1 MILGLMPITTSYSL
15 AGSDL
20 DFILTAG
27 IHDWSQFDQQDSDLD
42 KEPVE
47 FRIDP
52 KSAQGSS
59 SFSTFS
65 LILPSKDES

>member
-1 MILGLMPITTSYSL
+1 MILWRIPITTSYSL

-20 DFILTAG
+20 DLILPAG
-27 IHDWSQFDQQDSDLD
+27 ICDWSQFDQQDSDLD

-47 FRIDP
+47 FKIDP
-52 KSAQGSS
+52 TSDQGSS
-59 SFSTFS
+59 SFSTFA